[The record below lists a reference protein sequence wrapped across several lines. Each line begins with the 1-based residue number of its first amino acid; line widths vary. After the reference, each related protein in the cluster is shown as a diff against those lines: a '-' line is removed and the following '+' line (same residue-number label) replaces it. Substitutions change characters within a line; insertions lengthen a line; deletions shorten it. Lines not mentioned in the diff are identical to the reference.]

1 MAGFSAH
8 VDQAIHNCKTLKS
21 INQNVP
27 DSWDWQVTTA
37 FYTAVHLVNGHM
49 AKIANHHYKSHV
61 SVKQAL
67 FCGKDVA
74 VPERIYLSYVK
85 LESLSRRA
93 RYLCN
98 ESPDKSPEQAHITYE
113 IHLAKAIR
121 HLDVVAGYLCKL
133 HGISLEKYELNC
145 KELNS
150 DKLNFF
156 LHKPESK
163 AA

>member
-67 FCGKDVA
+67 FLQKRCSNSRENIFVLRKV
-74 VPERIYLSYVK
+74 RK
-85 LESLSRRA
+85 L
-93 RYLCN
+93 
-98 ESPDKSPEQAHITYE
+98 I
-113 IHLAKAIR
+113 KA
-121 HLDVVAGYLCKL
+121 
-133 HGISLEKYELNC
+133 
-145 KELNS
+145 
-150 DKLNFF
+150 
-156 LHKPESK
+156 SK
-163 AA
+163 IFM